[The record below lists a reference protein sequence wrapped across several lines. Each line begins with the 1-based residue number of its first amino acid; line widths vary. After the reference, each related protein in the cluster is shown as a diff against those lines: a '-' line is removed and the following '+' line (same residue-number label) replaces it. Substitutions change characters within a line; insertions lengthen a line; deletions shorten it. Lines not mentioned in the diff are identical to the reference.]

1 MNKPLALKMAP
12 NSLKEVLGQKELIGK
27 DKILTNLVKNGKL
40 FSMILYGP
48 PGVGKTS
55 LALSIAR
62 AINRKFV
69 KMTKAAKNFLKVC
82 EKKALLYSK
91 IMVL

>member
-1 MNKPLALKMAP
+1 
-12 NSLKEVLGQKELIGK
+12 VQKKKSYTRRE
-27 DKILTNLVKNGKL
+27 
-40 FSMILYGP
+40 
-48 PGVGKTS
+48 
-55 LALSIAR
+55 
-62 AINRKFV
+62 NRKFV